1 MQIGANYAG
10 GGSSIKT
17 ETSWLLNWDTSPI
30 LPIAEPNRP
39 DFHTLKRMCARV
51 CVYRGYIRIIE
62 TRTLGA
68 DCQMPLSN
76 NARTDLS
83 PLHKMLSASSRQVK

>member
-51 CVYRGYIRIIE
+51 WV
-62 TRTLGA
+62 
-68 DCQMPLSN
+68 
-76 NARTDLS
+76 
-83 PLHKMLSASSRQVK
+83 